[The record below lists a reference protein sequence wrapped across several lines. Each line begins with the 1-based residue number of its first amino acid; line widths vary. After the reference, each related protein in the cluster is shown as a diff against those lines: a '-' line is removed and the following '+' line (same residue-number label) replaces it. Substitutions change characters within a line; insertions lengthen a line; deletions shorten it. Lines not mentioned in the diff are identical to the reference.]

1 MPEVVELYALRLPGE
16 SELSE
21 LVRGEVHAGPLR
33 YVDGEFIVRE
43 RDSAEDVFIVVSG
56 SFVVERRG
64 IDGGERS
71 NVVAIQSAT
80 QTDPIFVGEM
90 AYLGESSRAADVR
103 CSGGVL
109 ALKLSTAA
117 MDYIIEH
124 YPDLT
129 RRLCKD
135 FAFRLRQANETINEF
150 QEKLRANPRQI
161 FAKPG
166 ERIVERGSPPD
177 TLFQLLDG
185 TLTRDEGTGP
195 CQFRPGD
202 ARDDFLNARAYFRRE
217 SNPASF
223 AAKSAAI
230 LLAFDTKAKTAVIRN
245 FPETAL
251 DLFEGR

>member
-1 MPEVVELYALRLPGE
+1 MPEVVELDGLRLRGE
-16 SELSE
+16 SELFG
-21 LVRGEVHAGPLR
+21 LVRGEVHAVPLR

-43 RDSAEDVFIVVSG
+43 NDSAEDVFIVVYG

-64 IDGGERS
+64 VDGGERS

-90 AYLGESSRAADVR
+90 AYLGESARAADVR

-124 YPDLT
+124 CPDLT

-135 FAFRLRQANETINEF
+135 FASRLRQANETINEF

-185 TLTRDEGTGP
+185 TLTRDDEADP
-195 CQFRPGD
+195 CPFRAGD
-202 ARDDFLNARAYFRRE
+202 ARDDFLNARAFFRRE
-217 SNPASF
+217 PNPASF
-223 AAKSAAI
+223 TAKSAAI
-230 LLAFDTKAKTAVIRN
+230 LLAFDTTVKGALVRN

-251 DLFEGR
+251 ELLKGK